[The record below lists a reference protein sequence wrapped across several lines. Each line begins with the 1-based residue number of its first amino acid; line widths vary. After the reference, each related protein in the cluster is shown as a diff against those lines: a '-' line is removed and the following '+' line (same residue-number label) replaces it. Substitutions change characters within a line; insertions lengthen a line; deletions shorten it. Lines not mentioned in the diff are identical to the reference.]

1 MNQKQLLLTYLKEK
15 RFITPLEALSEL
27 GVYRLSDCVH
37 KLRKD
42 GWQILTHKVKSI
54 NRHGRE
60 CEYAN
65 YQLMDN

>member
-1 MNQKQLLLTYLKEK
+1 MNQKQLLITYLKEK

-27 GVYRLSDCVH
+27 GLYRLSAVI
-37 KLRKD
+37 LRLRQD
-42 GWQILTHKVKSI
+42 GWTILTHKVKSI

-65 YQLMDN
+65 YQLID